1 MQTPWTHGNR
11 LIGYDP
17 LRRRVWVCG
26 QRVHHGATGI
36 FLAALGAALVA
47 HDWKDRPV
55 WFARGAQDVS
65 KG

>member
-17 LRRRVWVCG
+17 IRRRVWVCG

-36 FLAALGAALVA
+36 FLAAVA
-47 HDWKDRPV
+47 HDWKDPPV